1 MSKIK
6 NLKKITLTFEAGTTA
21 DIMDLLPQYPKF
33 EFIFGLAPEGMT
45 PFEYELVDRTE
56 GEEIL
61 VQIDKEKYYRFFEHL
76 SPPIMDLFDGRD
88 AVHLKVKIVDI
99 ANADAR
105 EIVKAMAEMAHRSE
119 GACADG
125 DCDCGC
131 GCGWRS

>member
-1 MSKIK
+1 MRKIE

-45 PFEYELVDRTE
+45 PFEYEIVDRTE

-61 VQIDKEKYYRFFEHL
+61 LHINKEEYYRFFEHL
-76 SPPIMDLFDGRD
+76 NPPIMDLFDGRE
-88 AVHLKVKIVDI
+88 AVHLKVKIASI
-99 ANADAR
+99 ANADSR

-119 GACADG
+119 GSCAAG

-131 GCGWRS
+131 GCG